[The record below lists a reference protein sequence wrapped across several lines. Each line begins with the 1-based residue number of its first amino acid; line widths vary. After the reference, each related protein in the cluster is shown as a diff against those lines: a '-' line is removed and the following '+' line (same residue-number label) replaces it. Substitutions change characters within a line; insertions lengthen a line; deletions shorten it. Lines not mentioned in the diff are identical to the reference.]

1 MSETITHQ
9 GGCHC
14 GRVRYQVQAP
24 ADLSVYECNCS
35 ICSKSGYLH
44 LPTSKENFTL
54 LRGKDELTSY
64 SFDSHEATHLFC
76 RHCGI
81 KSYYIPRSNPDG
93 FTVNVR
99 CLDQATIKSLTIV
112 PFDGKN
118 WDRHIDAYRAGAE
131 SDQSGQQT
139 NQQTGRD

>member
-1 MSETITHQ
+1 MSSNSITHE

-24 ADLSVYECNCS
+24 ADLTVYECNCS

-44 LPTSKENFTL
+44 LPVDKDNFTL
-54 LRGKDELTSY
+54 LRGEDALASY
-64 SFDSHEATHLFC
+64 TFDTQEAKHLFC

-99 CLDQATIKSLTIV
+99 CLEQERIKSMTII

-118 WDRHIDAYRAGAE
+118 WDEHIDEYRSEVQADRAR
-131 SDQSGQQT
+131 QQT
-139 NQQTGRD
+139 SKG

>member
-1 MSETITHQ
+1 MSDTITHE

-14 GRVRYQVQAP
+14 GRVRYRVQAP
-24 ADLSVYECNCS
+24 ADLTVYECNCS

-44 LPTSKENFTL
+44 LPTTKQDFTL
-54 LRGKDELTSY
+54 LRGEDALNSY
-64 SFDSHEATHLFC
+64 TFDTHEAKHLFC

-99 CLDQATIKSLTIV
+99 CLGQDTIASMTII

-118 WDRHIDAYRAGAE
+118 WDKNVDAYRDEVQADHAKRTAE
-131 SDQSGQQT
+131 DS
-139 NQQTGRD
+139 

>member
-1 MSETITHQ
+1 MSYTITHE

-14 GRVRYQVQAP
+14 GRVRYRVQAP
-24 ADLSVYECNCS
+24 ADLTVYECNCS

-44 LPTSKENFTL
+44 LPARKESFTL
-54 LRGKDELTSY
+54 LRGEDEQSCYT
-64 SFDSHEATHLFC
+64 FDTHEARHLFC
-76 RHCGI
+76 KHCGI

-99 CLDQATIKSLTIV
+99 CLEQETIKSMTII

-118 WDRHIDAYRAGAE
+118 WEKHIDAYREEAQADDSGSSAGK
-131 SDQSGQQT
+131 D
-139 NQQTGRD
+139 